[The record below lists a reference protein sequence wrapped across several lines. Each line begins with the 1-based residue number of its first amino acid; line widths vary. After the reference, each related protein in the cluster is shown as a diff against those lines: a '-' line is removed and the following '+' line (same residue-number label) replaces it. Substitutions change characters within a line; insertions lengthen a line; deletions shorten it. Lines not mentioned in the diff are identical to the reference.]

1 MTHALIGCCIYLMGS
16 GALGVQKPNLSAD
29 FAHAAVKYL
38 TLVGNYESA
47 GAESASAAQARIASA
62 FQEMAA
68 TATGDRTSPDNLMA
82 ASLKV
87 FADIH
92 VMNVKTYQ
100 LSKDRTELAKDERC
114 MTDWKHALQ
123 AGSPNHPASCR

>member
-1 MTHALIGCCIYLMGS
+1 MGS
-16 GALGVQKPNLSAD
+16 GALGIQKPNLSAD
-29 FAHAAVKYL
+29 FANAAVKYL
-38 TLVGNYESA
+38 MLVGNYESA
-47 GAESASAAQARIASA
+47 DVESASTAQARIASG
-62 FQEMAA
+62 FQDMAA
-68 TATGDRTSPDNLMA
+68 TAMGDGTSPDNLMA
-82 ASLKV
+82 AALKI
-87 FADIH
+87 FADVH

>member
-1 MTHALIGCCIYLMGS
+1 MRNAFIGCCLYLMGS
-16 GALGVQKPNLSAD
+16 GALAVQKANLSAD

-38 TLVGNYESA
+38 MLVGNYESA
-47 GAESASAAQARIASA
+47 AAESASAAQARIASG

-68 TATGDRTSPDNLMA
+68 TAMGDRTSPDNLTA
-82 ASLKV
+82 ASLKI
-87 FADIH
+87 FADVH

-114 MTDWKHALQ
+114 ITDWQNALQ

>member
-1 MTHALIGCCIYLMGS
+1 MKHALMGCCIYLMGS
-16 GALGVQKPNLSAD
+16 GAFGAQKPNLSAD
-29 FAHAAVKYL
+29 FANAAVRYL
-38 TLVGNYESA
+38 MLVGNYESA

-62 FQEMAA
+62 FQEMST
-68 TATGDRTSPDNLMA
+68 TATGDKTSPDNLMT

-87 FADIH
+87 FADVH

-100 LSKDRTELAKDERC
+100 VSKDRTELAKDERC
-114 MTDWKHALQ
+114 ITDWTHALQ